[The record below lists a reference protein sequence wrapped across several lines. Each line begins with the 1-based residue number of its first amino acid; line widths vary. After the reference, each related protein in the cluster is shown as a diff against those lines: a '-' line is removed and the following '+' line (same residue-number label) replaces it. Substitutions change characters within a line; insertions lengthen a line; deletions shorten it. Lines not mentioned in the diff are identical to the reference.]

1 MPQSVARSPE
11 FLGVAPDVDA
21 ILARLAE
28 RHSCRDFDNQ
38 PIDIATIEEIVAD
51 GTNAPSSCNQQNWH
65 FVVVTDPALRKQAR
79 EISGGNHHFEFCSA
93 IIYLCFLKG
102 WTHDKFS
109 VVQSVA
115 GACYHMMLS
124 AHLRG
129 FATIWNAGIGDPR
142 AVARMLSIPPLFEIQ
157 GALCIGRPAATA
169 PAVKAP
175 RRSVKEVWSHNVF
188 KRPAHATYLAKPAPH
203 YPFFRIHNTDN
214 PFAEWRPDKW
224 GWDRIRFSRLFGLG
238 EVSAR
243 GRLSFAAT
251 GRRDQCGTRSAAE
264 PRSRQPTR

>member
-65 FVVVTDPALRKQAR
+65 FVVGHRSGASKTSAGNLRRQSSLR
-79 EISGGNHHFEFCSA
+79 ILFRHH
-93 IIYLCFLKG
+93 ILCFLKG

-129 FATIWNAGIGDPR
+129 FATIWNAGIGDLR

-157 GALCIGRPAATA
+157 GALCIGRP
-169 PAVKAP
+169 
-175 RRSVKEVWSHNVF
+175 
-188 KRPAHATYLAKPAPH
+188 
-203 YPFFRIHNTDN
+203 
-214 PFAEWRPDKW
+214 
-224 GWDRIRFSRLFGLG
+224 
-238 EVSAR
+238 
-243 GRLSFAAT
+243 
-251 GRRDQCGTRSAAE
+251 
-264 PRSRQPTR
+264 SRQRPP

>member
-11 FLGVAPDVDA
+11 FLGVAPDVAA

-129 FATIWNAGIGDPR
+129 FASIWNAGIGDTR
-142 AVARMLSIPPLFEIQ
+142 EVAALIGIPPIIEIQ
-157 GALCIGRPAATA
+157 GALCIGRARADAPCIAPPRRPLSAVMSWNGFARPPASIYPVKAA
-169 PAVKAP
+169 PAYPYFAISNARNP
-175 RRSVKEVWSHNVF
+175 YAIWD
-188 KRPAHATYLAKPAPH
+188 PAT
-203 YPFFRIHNTDN
+203 
-214 PFAEWRPDKW
+214 W
-224 GWDRIRFSRLFGLG
+224 GWERL
-238 EVSAR
+238 
-243 GRLSFAAT
+243 
-251 GRRDQCGTRSAAE
+251 
-264 PRSRQPTR
+264 